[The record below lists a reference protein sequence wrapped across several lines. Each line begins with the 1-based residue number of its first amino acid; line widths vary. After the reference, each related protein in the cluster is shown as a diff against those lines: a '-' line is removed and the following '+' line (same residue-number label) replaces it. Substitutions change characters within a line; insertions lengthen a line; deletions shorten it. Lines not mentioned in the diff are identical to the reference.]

1 MAQAS
6 AAANRIISL
15 RPLGDG
21 DSQGHEHLEDTEGGA
36 SIEFKSVHFSYP
48 TRDVPVFKNLS
59 LSVSEPHGEDYPAPA
74 KLPTDKA

>member
-6 AAANRIISL
+6 AAANRIISI
-15 RPLGDG
+15 RSSGDG

-36 SIEFKSVHFSYP
+36 SIELKSVHFSYP

-59 LSVSEPHGEDYPAPA
+59 LSVSEPNEDDCLAHQQN
-74 KLPTDKA
+74 